1 MKQRVKAKLARA
13 LVLATCLLL
22 VWESIQMF
30 IVIRSIDD
38 SMTNIESMLA
48 DDGPIDDSLDS
59 IERSLDSIERS
70 LDSIEESR
78 GIQGTQ
84 TPTPDP
90 EKSGR

>member
-59 IERSLDSIERS
+59 IERSLDSIE
-70 LDSIEESR
+70 ESR